1 MSAFLAYP
9 AWVRIF
15 IDTDC
20 GVDDALALAVLVSRP
35 EVEIIGVTT
44 TSGNTSAVQAARN
57 VADVLAVMR
66 HHIPVIAGPVP
77 GPTFTPRLVHG
88 PDGLGGHG
96 SRPDRPGDPHAAS
109 KAILEFC
116 ESAGSED
123 VLLCLGPMTNLA
135 AAKPQSSPRI
145 VAVGGAG
152 IVGES
157 DPGRDP
163 NSEVDI
169 AASTWVVENL
179 GVDWVT
185 INAGEHIWLRESE
198 FGSTTASGRFQR
210 SIHEAYG
217 WHCAQRAGRQVWS
230 PSAYDTIAALAAVG
244 SELGKWEW
252 VTPTFVGSSM
262 WGTPGGDHRMLT
274 VPADES
280 CAGVVRSAV
289 SKALA

>member
-35 EVEIIGVTT
+35 EVEVVGVTT

-57 VADVLAVMR
+57 VSDVLAVMR
-66 HHIPVIAGPVP
+66 HHIPVIVGPDP
-77 GPTFTPRLVHG
+77 GPSFSPRLVHG
-88 PDGLGGHG
+88 TDGLGGHG
-96 SRPDRPGDPHAAS
+96 SPPVRAGDSHAAS
-109 KAILEFC
+109 RAIREFC
-116 ESAGSED
+116 ESAAAED

-135 AAKPQSSPRI
+135 AATPRTSPRI

-152 IVGES
+152 IVGEP

-169 AASTWVVENL
+169 ASTTWVIDNL

-185 INAGEHIWLRESE
+185 INAGENVWLGESE
-198 FGSTTASGRFQR
+198 FRSNTAIGRFLR
-210 SIHEAYG
+210 AIHEPYG
-217 WHCAQRAGRQVWS
+217 WHCAERAGRQVWS
-230 PSAYDTIAALAAVG
+230 PSAYDTVAALAAAG
-244 SELGKWEW
+244 SEVGPWEW
-252 VTPTFVGSSM
+252 VSPTVVGASL
-262 WGTPGGDHRMLT
+262 WGTLGGGHRMLT
-274 VPADES
+274 PAGDS
-280 CAGVVRSAV
+280 RAGVVRSAV
-289 SKALA
+289 RRALS

>member
-1 MSAFLAYP
+1 VSEFLAYP

-35 EVEIIGVTT
+35 EFEIIGVTT

-57 VADVLAVMR
+57 VSDVLAVMR
-66 HHIPVIAGPVP
+66 HHIPVIAGPEP
-77 GPTFTPRLVHG
+77 DPSFKPRLVHG

-96 SRPDRPGDPHAAS
+96 SPPLRAGDPHAAS
-109 KAILEFC
+109 RAIREFC
-116 ESAGSED
+116 DSAGSED

-135 AAKPQSSPRI
+135 AAQPQSNPRI

-152 IVGES
+152 IVGER

-169 AASTWVVENL
+169 SSTKWVIDNLAVE
-179 GVDWVT
+179 WVT
-185 INAGEHIWLRESE
+185 INAGENLWLGESE
-198 FGSTTASGRFQR
+198 FRSSTAIGRFLR
-210 SIHEAYG
+210 AIHESYG
-217 WHCAQRAGRQVWS
+217 WHCAERAGRQVWS
-230 PSAYDTIAALAAVG
+230 PSAYDTVAALAAAG
-244 SELGKWEW
+244 SEVGRWEW
-252 VTPTFVGSSM
+252 VSPTMVGASL

-274 VPADES
+274 VPADET